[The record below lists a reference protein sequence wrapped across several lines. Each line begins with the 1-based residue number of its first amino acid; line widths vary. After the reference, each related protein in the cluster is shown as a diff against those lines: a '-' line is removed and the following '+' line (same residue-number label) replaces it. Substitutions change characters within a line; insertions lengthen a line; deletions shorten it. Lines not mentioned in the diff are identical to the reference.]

1 MAKLERETI
10 TDTTLGTT
18 AELAALV
25 GVSTRRIQQLTAD
38 GIITAAS
45 KGHYLLSA
53 AVQAYLSYR
62 LGESLTPED
71 LTVERRRREADTS
84 LKESKAIIARLDAE
98 AAEGNYHRHED
109 VELFIDELIYEV
121 RSAFISLPGRLAVD
135 VARSSNAAECAEI
148 IKGEV
153 SEALNALSRWD
164 YDPEYFREHEEAR
177 RRWRNRIQEDLD
189 AATDEALDGS
199 I

>member
-98 AAEGNYHRHED
+98 AAEGNYHRQED
-109 VELFIDELIYEV
+109 VQEFLEELIYEV

-135 VARSSNAAECAEI
+135 VARSNSAAECAEI

-153 SEALNALSRWD
+153 SEALSALSRWG
-164 YDPEYFREHEEAR
+164 YDPEVFREHEEAR

-189 AATDEALDGS
+189 TATEEALDGS

>member
-71 LTVERRRREADTS
+71 LTIERRRREADTI
-84 LKESKAIIARLDAE
+84 LKEAKAKIARLDAE
-98 AAEGNYHRHED
+98 AAEGNYHRQED
-109 VELFIDELIYEV
+109 VAAFLEGLVFEV
-121 RSAFISLPGRLAVD
+121 RNAFISLPGRLAVD
-135 VARSSNAAECAEI
+135 VAHSDSAAECAEI
-148 IKGEV
+148 IKTEV
-153 SEALNALSRWD
+153 HDCLRALSRWG
-164 YDPEYFREHEEAR
+164 YDPDYFREHEEDR

-189 AATDEALDGS
+189 AATEEALDGS

>member
-71 LTVERRRREADTS
+71 LTVERRRREADTI
-84 LKESKAIIARLDAE
+84 LKEAKAKIARLDAE

-153 SEALNALSRWD
+153 SEALNALSRWG
-164 YDPEYFREHEEAR
+164 YDPEVFREHEEAR

-189 AATDEALDGS
+189 TATEEALDGS